1 MMRWKVLHSSYA
13 FTCPWLKV
21 RKDHI
26 QQPSGV
32 ELEDFYVVEIHDW
45 VNVIA
50 ITEDNL
56 FVIEE
61 QYRHGVQQV
70 CFELPAGEI
79 EPEEDLLH
87 AAQRELLE
95 ETGYTSDEWEAFGNY
110 VPNASGNS
118 NRCYTFIA
126 RNVHKVAQQKLEQSE
141 DIRLHLKTKQQLI
154 DIMEQGQMPEAVMQ
168 APLWRL
174 FKEII

>member
-1 MMRWKVLHSSYA
+1 MHWKVLHSSYA

-32 ELEDFYVVEIHDW
+32 ELEDFYVVELPDW
-45 VNVIA
+45 VNIIA

-56 FVIEE
+56 FVVEE
-61 QYRHGVQQV
+61 QYRHGIKQV

-79 EPEEDLLH
+79 EPGEKSLC

-95 ETGYTSDEWEAFGNY
+95 ETGYASDDWQAFGDY
-110 VPNASGNS
+110 APNTSGSS
-118 NRCYTFIA
+118 NRCFTFIA
-126 RNVHKVAQQKLEQSE
+126 RNARKVAQPHPEQSE

-154 DIMEQGQMPEAVMQ
+154 EIMVQGQMPEAVMQ
-168 APLWRL
+168 APLWR
-174 FKEII
+174 FMNTI